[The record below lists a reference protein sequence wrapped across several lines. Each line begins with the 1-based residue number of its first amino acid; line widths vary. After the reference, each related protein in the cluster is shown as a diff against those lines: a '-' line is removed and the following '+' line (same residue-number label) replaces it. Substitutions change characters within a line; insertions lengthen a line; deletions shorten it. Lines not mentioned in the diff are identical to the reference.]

1 MNKLVIVESPAKAR
15 TIGKML
21 GSQYAI
27 KASMG
32 HVRDLPTRTF
42 GVDIEHD
49 FMPQY
54 EETKE
59 RSKNLTE
66 LKSAAKKATDI
77 YLAPDPDRERRRSD
91 RLASAGDPFQMQPEC
106 CVPPGHLP

>member
-1 MNKLVIVESPAKAR
+1 MSKLVIVESPAKAK

-21 GSQYAI
+21 GSQYTI

-32 HVRDLPTRTF
+32 HVRDLPARSF

-59 RSKNLTE
+59 RSKNLTD
-66 LKSAAKKATDI
+66 LKSAAKKASDI
-77 YLAPDPDRERRRSD
+77 YLAPDLTAKGKRSHGIFRRSFPNATGKP
-91 RLASAGDPFQMQPEC
+91 RSTG
-106 CVPPGHLP
+106 